1 MLDRSLG
8 LSVMTWP
15 RAELAISQGTHF
27 ATQRLTGHA
36 DPKLLPQPLA
46 KIDQTPAHNI
56 VDGRDRTTLNDRRQ
70 RSPMRVGQSRLRARR
85 LAVYQTIRPLRVEPQ
100 HPVPDDLQSDIA
112 DARCLTA
119 AAAVV
124 DHRQCQQAAG
134 LSCILRP
141 PCQTSQITA
150 SEVRPKRD

>member
-1 MLDRSLG
+1 MLDRSRG
-8 LSVMTWP
+8 LSVMTGP

-27 ATQRLTGHA
+27 ATQRLAGHA

-46 KIDQTPAHNI
+46 KIDQTPANNI

-70 RSPMRVGQSRLRARR
+70 RSPMRVGQSRFRARR
-85 LAVYQTIRPLRVEPQ
+85 LAVQQAIRPLRVEPQ

-119 AAAVV
+119 AAAGFWVHAEGV
-124 DHRQCQQAAG
+124 KLCGEDYA
-134 LSCILRP
+134 LSGRATGSHLDLYNIL
-141 PCQTSQITA
+141 A
-150 SEVRPKRD
+150 Y